1 MHVLHLT
8 LASDAG
14 GLSRYIADISAAT
27 AAAGHRVTVAGD
39 VGAWQWLFDAMP
51 IDYVKIP
58 LKREIFS
65 FRRSRAMLRA
75 ALGDAPIDIIHTH
88 YRRATLLGRRIGRDL
103 VAGGHARPPLLY
115 TLHLSHISLR
125 WPRRWLSDFGD
136 YTHAASVDAREWL
149 INDAGVAAER
159 IALIPHG
166 IDTQRFVPPSPQRRN
181 AARRALNIAPT
192 DLVALFVGRLDH
204 PKNEEWMLDVA
215 KAARKAGMSN
225 LKILLAGEGPHEQEL
240 IRRIYTMGLV
250 DTVRLLGHVDT
261 LPVYQ
266 AADALL
272 LPSGRE
278 GFSLVCAEAMAVGLP
293 VLRTRTSGTRE
304 LIVEGVTGQ
313 SVPINHSAFVSAAVE
328 FLRDR
333 DALVRMG
340 KAARQRIEEQFTFD
354 RQASDMLKLY
364 EQLESAASLADRS
377 KRG

>member
-1 MHVLHLT
+1 
-8 LASDAG
+8 
-14 GLSRYIADISAAT
+14 
-27 AAAGHRVTVAGD
+27 
-39 VGAWQWLFDAMP
+39 
-51 IDYVKIP
+51 
-58 LKREIFS
+58 
-65 FRRSRAMLRA
+65 
-75 ALGDAPIDIIHTH
+75 
-88 YRRATLLGRRIGRDL
+88 L

>member
-1 MHVLHLT
+1 MKP
-8 LASDAG
+8 G
-14 GLSRYIADISAAT
+14 RK
-27 AAAGHRVTVAGD
+27 TVDG
-39 VGAWQWLFDAMP
+39 Q
-51 IDYVKIP
+51 
-58 LKREIFS
+58 KR
-65 FRRSRAMLRA
+65 
-75 ALGDAPIDIIHTH
+75 
-88 YRRATLLGRRIGRDL
+88 LGRL
-103 VAGGHARPPLLY
+103 CAV
-115 TLHLSHISLR
+115 
-125 WPRRWLSDFGD
+125 
-136 YTHAASVDAREWL
+136 
-149 INDAGVAAER
+149 VAAEDAGAMGR
-159 IALIPHG
+159 QVRLAL
-166 IDTQRFVPPSPQRRN
+166 TQT
-181 AARRALNIAPT
+181 PT
-192 DLVALFVGRLDH
+192 VELRLDWLRND
-204 PKNEEWMLDVA
+204 NERERFLRWLARQKFAGATFIATCRRVEGGGRFTGDVRSELFWLA
-215 KAARKAGMSN
+215 RAREARCTWCDLELESVRKLPGRSVEAARKAGMSN